1 MFIPRSS
8 GGAMP
13 IYSDHNKSQEANDR
27 KIKALPELTVLDSAS
42 THSTLLRLDSNSV
55 LTSWPG
61 RLLFSTPVWL
71 EAVEWPPEAAA
82 AAAVTKDLTSVT
94 GVVVEIL
101 CRRPVKVTEAAVG
114 ADAGF
119 ELSVVVVKFVVVV
132 VSDTSIV
139 ESEPFSALVFLPSVL
154 QLL

>member
-1 MFIPRSS
+1 MPRSS

-71 EAVEWPPEAAA
+71 AGPVEWPPEAAA

-119 ELSVVVVKFVVVV
+119 ELSVVVVRFVVVV

>member
-1 MFIPRSS
+1 MPRSS

-61 RLLFSTPVWL
+61 RLLFSTPV

-119 ELSVVVVKFVVVV
+119 ELSVVVVRFVVVV